1 MSDNLLIRCDAS
13 IAIGTGHL
21 MRCLALAQAWKEA
34 AGHAVFA
41 MAETTPAI
49 EERIRAEQM
58 DVVRL
63 TESPGSSED
72 ADVTARWA
80 RQSAANWVVVDG
92 YVFGPE
98 YQVHL
103 KRAGLKVLLVDDI
116 ALAGRYSAD
125 LVLNQN
131 AHASEALYPNREA
144 STRLLLGPRFTML
157 RREFGAWGG
166 WKRKI
171 TPVARRVLVTLGGS
185 DPDNITARV
194 ASAIMSE
201 PELEG
206 IVVVGGSNPHM
217 PKLREL
223 MEENGPTVRLVENV
237 GNMPELM
244 AWADVAV
251 SGAGTTTWEMCFMG
265 LPALLIVLADNQEP
279 VARHLAEQGMV
290 VNLGRGATVTGK
302 VIVDGLRSVISSRD
316 RRQAMSERA
325 RSLLDGG
332 GAERVVAALA
342 DGFAQRAQGGK
353 LKGRFRATSQP
364 YPS

>member
-1 MSDNLLIRCDAS
+1 MAVSGNLLIRCDAS
-13 IAIGTGHL
+13 IAIGTGHV
-21 MRCLALAQAWKEA
+21 MRCLALAQRWKDA
-34 AGHAVFA
+34 AGHAIFA
-41 MAETTPAI
+41 MAETTPAV
-49 EERIRAEQM
+49 EERVRAERL
-58 DVVRL
+58 DLVRL
-63 TESPGSSED
+63 TESAGSAED
-72 ADVTARWA
+72 ADGTARWA
-80 RQSAANWVVVDG
+80 RQNAANWVAVDG

-98 YQVHL
+98 YQAHL
-103 KRAGLKVLLVDDI
+103 KRAGLQVLLVDDI

-131 AHASEALYPNREA
+131 PHACEALYPNREA
-144 STRLLLGPRFTML
+144 STRLLLGPRFTLL

-171 TPVARRVLVTLGGS
+171 PPVARKVLVTLGGS
-185 DPDNITARV
+185 DPDNITACV
-194 ASAIMSE
+194 AAAIMSE

-206 IVVVGGSNPHM
+206 IVVAGGSNPHL

-223 MEENGPTVRLVENV
+223 MEENGRTVRLLENV

-302 VIVDGLRSVISSRD
+302 AIVDRLRSVVSSRNL
-316 RRQAMSERA
+316 RQAMAERT
-325 RSLLDGG
+325 RSLVDGG
-332 GAERVVAALA
+332 GAERVVAALTE
-342 DGFAQRAQGGK
+342 GRAQRA
-353 LKGRFRATSQP
+353 L
-364 YPS
+364 